1 MCKWTPTCGKACRIR
16 LTCPLPP
23 YRFLVALP
31 AVLAAPYDMWMLPY
45 RLCEHTSV
53 SCSFCNLFDFFILI
67 GPQSVSHEAKQCNC
81 SLWSWVCWTLQKPSD
96 LSLSSPF
103 FLHPSIF
110 SLSVSFLLCLTIA
123 PPLQSFYL
131 SSQSVVIM
139 IDVFQ
144 FYDSYSESSGFSKDV
159 SDSEKMNFEVDS
171 DVSNADLL
179 KLK

>member
-1 MCKWTPTCGKACRIR
+1 M
-16 LTCPLPP
+16 
-23 YRFLVALP
+23 
-31 AVLAAPYDMWMLPY
+31 
-45 RLCEHTSV
+45 
-53 SCSFCNLFDFFILI
+53 
-67 GPQSVSHEAKQCNC
+67 
-81 SLWSWVCWTLQKPSD
+81 
-96 LSLSSPF
+96 
-103 FLHPSIF
+103 
-110 SLSVSFLLCLTIA
+110 CLTIA